1 MDKNGKSR
9 HSVWLSDE
17 VWQEVDAFYKLDN
30 CPTRNEFVEKAL
42 RQYCGRLHA
51 ERTSAYLSHA
61 LQEMLEGTL
70 GVFGDRLGKLL
81 FKLVVEHN
89 MTNHLLGGDIDMTRD
104 EYRQRWSANTE
115 KTYSVGEIV
124 PIAPD
129 FVGYNLAAE
138 GYMLQVN
145 RFEIVDYRAYT
156 SALQYDGTD
165 RSRIPDKIALVS
177 VTVSQQNSSAE
188 GFPLTEL
195 SLYTTDMLMNMD
207 WDLLGV
213 VNPILDGATG
223 IRLQDGASCDIL
235 LPFDLY
241 RYRFTSSEWN
251 GLEQSSIWLQVT
263 NYPTRKIIQV
273 NIGEE

>member
-51 ERTSAYLSHA
+51 ERTSAYLPRA

-104 EYRQRWSANTE
+104 EYNKMR
-115 KTYSVGEIV
+115 G
-124 PIAPD
+124 
-129 FVGYNLAAE
+129 
-138 GYMLQVN
+138 
-145 RFEIVDYRAYT
+145 
-156 SALQYDGTD
+156 
-165 RSRIPDKIALVS
+165 
-177 VTVSQQNSSAE
+177 TVSGRWRVRMETS
-188 GFPLTEL
+188 
-195 SLYTTDMLMNMD
+195 
-207 WDLLGV
+207 LLGMCFCS
-213 VNPILDGATG
+213 TG
-223 IRLQDGASCDIL
+223 RSNRWHG
-235 LPFDLY
+235 
-241 RYRFTSSEWN
+241 
-251 GLEQSSIWLQVT
+251 
-263 NYPTRKIIQV
+263 
-273 NIGEE
+273 

>member
-51 ERTSAYLSHA
+51 ERTSAYLPRA

-104 EYRQRWSANTE
+104 EYNKMRGTRQVGWSTAMWPAAAPPSSPYWSACGRTRSW
-115 KTYSVGEIV
+115 TRCTSVWIMTRRVRMLATVCWIPWRIWATMWSVCARRGRTGTMTCGQSGAKRKPRQHKAVGVNSFIQHQL
-124 PIAPD
+124 PI
-129 FVGYNLAAE
+129 
-138 GYMLQVN
+138 Q
-145 RFEIVDYRAYT
+145 R
-156 SALQYDGTD
+156 
-165 RSRIPDKIALVS
+165 
-177 VTVSQQNSSAE
+177 
-188 GFPLTEL
+188 
-195 SLYTTDMLMNMD
+195 
-207 WDLLGV
+207 LL
-213 VNPILDGATG
+213 
-223 IRLQDGASCDIL
+223 
-235 LPFDLY
+235 F
-241 RYRFTSSEWN
+241 
-251 GLEQSSIWLQVT
+251 
-263 NYPTRKIIQV
+263 
-273 NIGEE
+273 

>member
-51 ERTSAYLSHA
+51 ERTSAYLPHA

-104 EYRQRWSANTE
+104 EYNKMRGS
-115 KTYSVGEIV
+115 SVREVAGRRR
-124 PIAPD
+124 PAWHGA
-129 FVGYNLAAE
+129 VGYRCGDPQDLCPCAVPSGKLA
-138 GYMLQVN
+138 Q
-145 RFEIVDYRAYT
+145 RAAPPGST
-156 SALQYDGTD
+156 
-165 RSRIPDKIALVS
+165 
-177 VTVSQQNSSAE
+177 
-188 GFPLTEL
+188 
-195 SLYTTDMLMNMD
+195 
-207 WDLLGV
+207 
-213 VNPILDGATG
+213 GA
-223 IRLQDGASCDIL
+223 GAGQHQ
-235 LPFDLY
+235 P
-241 RYRFTSSEWN
+241 
-251 GLEQSSIWLQVT
+251 
-263 NYPTRKIIQV
+263 
-273 NIGEE
+273 

>member
-51 ERTSAYLSHA
+51 ERTSAYLPRA

-104 EYRQRWSANTE
+104 EYNKMRGNSVREVAGGVTDGTADTE
-115 KTYSVGEIV
+115 KRVHPRRPCGKIHGVCCQARWRGGHSKH
-124 PIAPD
+124 
-129 FVGYNLAAE
+129 
-138 GYMLQVN
+138 
-145 RFEIVDYRAYT
+145 RAG
-156 SALQYDGTD
+156 D
-165 RSRIPDKIALVS
+165 
-177 VTVSQQNSSAE
+177 
-188 GFPLTEL
+188 
-195 SLYTTDMLMNMD
+195 
-207 WDLLGV
+207 
-213 VNPILDGATG
+213 
-223 IRLQDGASCDIL
+223 
-235 LPFDLY
+235 
-241 RYRFTSSEWN
+241 
-251 GLEQSSIWLQVT
+251 
-263 NYPTRKIIQV
+263 
-273 NIGEE
+273 